1 MKRRLFDSL
10 EVGYANELKR
20 VIGVMASGTPVRG
33 DNPFPW
39 LRETYN
45 RNTVALDME
54 AATFYDA
61 LHDFSDIHALV
72 VKGVCDY
79 ADMDK
84 NDMYH
89 DYAAHA
95 SAVYLLTFI
104 QEYVTEHT
112 MPPSSGRSH
121 SSPPFA
127 VPAPRFFVAY
137 APEDRDVLERLQR
150 DMAAM
155 PGLELWSLERE
166 QFSLD
171 LRRHDEAREAMRSA
185 SAVLLIASP
194 VAASS
199 SVIRAQMDLA
209 ADYQRPIIVI

>member
-61 LHDFSDIHALV
+61 LQDLSDIHALV
-72 VKGVCDY
+72 VNGDFDY
-79 ADMDK
+79 ADMHK

-89 DYAAHA
+89 DYPAHA
-95 SAVYLLTFI
+95 SALYLLTFI
-104 QEYVTEHT
+104 QTYATDHT
-112 MPPSSGRSH
+112 MPQSSGR
-121 SSPPFA
+121 
-127 VPAPRFFVAY
+127 
-137 APEDRDVLERLQR
+137 
-150 DMAAM
+150 
-155 PGLELWSLERE
+155 
-166 QFSLD
+166 
-171 LRRHDEAREAMRSA
+171 
-185 SAVLLIASP
+185 
-194 VAASS
+194 
-199 SVIRAQMDLA
+199 
-209 ADYQRPIIVI
+209 